1 MASDDLTHD
10 LPIKDEDRITQPT
23 LTALLGLVREIKDSQ
38 DRIHAD
44 LSAQVAGLRADVARL
59 SARLDEVES
68 RLARDIAGLGYKID
82 ILNKSRLQSEADYA
96 SLSDRVSKLES
107 KIA

>member
-1 MASDDLTHD
+1 MASDDLTQD
-10 LPIKDEDRITQPT
+10 LPNKDEDRITQPT
-23 LTALLGLVREIKDSQ
+23 LTALLALVREVKDDVAST
-38 DRIHAD
+38 
-44 LSAQVAGLRADVARL
+44 SAELRADVARL

-68 RLARDIAGLGYKID
+68 RLARDIAGLGYKMD

-96 SLSDRVSKLES
+96 SLSDRFSKLES